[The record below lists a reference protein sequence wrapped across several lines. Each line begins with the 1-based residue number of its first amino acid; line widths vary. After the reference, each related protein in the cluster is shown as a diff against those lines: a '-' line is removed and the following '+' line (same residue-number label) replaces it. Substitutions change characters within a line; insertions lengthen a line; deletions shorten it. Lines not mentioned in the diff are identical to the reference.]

1 MSPILP
7 EGVVEMSIREKRG
20 IERFMG
26 NTAVLLLI
34 GMFVF
39 AQQVSSESVFD
50 ARSAMPRHDP
60 VLDSP
65 DLSAQD
71 SVVTAADTMEVYD
84 LMYDEDEGRNLYK
97 EIAMFTI
104 VAAVVVYMVVTFIR
118 PDEEEVQT
126 DGGKEPPV
134 TPAVSVTVPLSR

>member
-1 MSPILP
+1 MRSIPS
-7 EGVVEMSIREKRG
+7 EGVIEMSIREKRG
-20 IERFMG
+20 VKRSIC

-39 AQQVSSESVFD
+39 AQQVSSESIFD
-50 ARSAMPRHDP
+50 GRDALPRHDA

-65 DLSAQD
+65 DLSARD

-104 VAAVVVYMVVTFIR
+104 LAAIVVYMVVTLIQ

-126 DGGKEPPV
+126 DGGKEPPI
-134 TPAVSVTVPLSR
+134 TPAVSVSIPLNR

>member
-1 MSPILP
+1 MSSLLP
-7 EGVVEMSIREKRG
+7 EGVVEMSFREKRG
-20 IERFMG
+20 IERFIG
-26 NTAVLLLI
+26 NTAVLMLI

-50 ARSAMPRHDP
+50 TRSMLPRHDR

-65 DLSAQD
+65 DLSGQD

-84 LMYDEDEGRNLYK
+84 LLYEEEDERNLYK

-104 VAAVVVYMVVTFIR
+104 LAAVVVYFVVTLIQ
-118 PDEEEVQT
+118 PDDEEVQT
-126 DGGKEPPV
+126 DGGKEPPI
-134 TPAVSVTVPLSR
+134 TPAISVTVPLSR